1 MSRFWYIDTFE
12 NYAANE
18 NNNYE
23 DYVKDGK

>member
-1 MSRFWYIDTFE
+1 MFRFWYIDIFE
-12 NYAANE
+12 NYVVNK